1 MLPNSARRCVCYIT
15 LQLIKSVL
23 MDSIEVL
30 RRSAEATMHSLVRT
44 VFSRLNALDA
54 TEAEEQLLQDEEKDS
69 KRVEA
74 AEAEKSTQK
83 ASSSEA
89 PRAETELSV
98 ASTPV
103 PSASPRAYIVYKGQ
117 RQKF

>member
-1 MLPNSARRCVCYIT
+1 MLINST
-15 LQLIKSVL
+15 
-23 MDSIEVL
+23 EVL

-44 VFSRLNALDA
+44 VFARLNVLDA
-54 TEAEEQLLQDEEKDS
+54 TEAEEQLLQDEEKES

-74 AEAEKSTQK
+74 AEVEKISQK
-83 ASSSEA
+83 ASSSEI

-103 PSASPRAYIVYKGQ
+103 PTASPRAQ
-117 RQKF
+117 NLF